1 MLNVSFYNYQH
12 FKYNPFKIR
21 KIQIQNR
28 GSGRDPYHMQTS
40 VGNSILII
48 EASLIYHQY
57 LPAVFP
63 GRLTK
68 PQHNDPL

>member
-1 MLNVSFYNYQH
+1 MLNISLYNYHH
-12 FKYNPFKIR
+12 FKYNPSKIR

-28 GSGRDPYHMQTS
+28 GIGTDPYNMQTS
-40 VGNSILII
+40 AGNSILII
-48 EASLIYHQY
+48 EASLIYYQY

>member
-1 MLNVSFYNYQH
+1 MQT
-12 FKYNPFKIR
+12 R
-21 KIQIQNR
+21 E
-28 GSGRDPYHMQTS
+28 SGEDPSTQTS
-40 VGNSILII
+40 VGNSILLI
-48 EASLIYHQY
+48 EASLIYYQY